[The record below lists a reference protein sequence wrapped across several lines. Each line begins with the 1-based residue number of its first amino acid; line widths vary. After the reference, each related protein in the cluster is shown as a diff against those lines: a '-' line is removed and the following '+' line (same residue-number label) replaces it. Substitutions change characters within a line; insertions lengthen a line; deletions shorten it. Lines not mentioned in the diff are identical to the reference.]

1 MLKEA
6 AMSRPISNEV
16 KVYNIKRPQSNGV
29 VYVYQRTEKYDPE
42 TRRMKKAGKDIL
54 LGKILPSNPNEIVGT
69 RPRKKKGPAPSPEE
83 GNATFG
89 KGNQYT
95 ALSAKRLH
103 VGANR
108 ILDRAA
114 ELCGIEEDIYALTDK
129 GTAQK
134 LISCA
139 RYLVSTG
146 GQRLSQISTWQI
158 MHPIPY
164 AEGLSKDIC
173 HRLTG
178 ALGMDETFRQSLFQA
193 RFRRQPGKG
202 ALIVAFNGSTVSTY
216 SENQNEARYGFNKAS
231 DGLPTIKW
239 LALYASESCE
249 PLAFAKQPGN
259 VPDVVSVTNA
269 LSQISALSDKEIVL
283 VTDNGFYS
291 ESNAY
296 ELIAQGFSY
305 LMRIELSTKWVRPYL
320 KKHMAELEGSSAC
333 CSDDGYVT
341 GITVP
346 VVRTFTKTDAQGKKQ
361 SVRKKCYLHFFLDSR
376 KRSAMNAAKNVELQ
390 ELKSQL
396 ESGVPAESLKADAQ
410 AKVKRFLSKID
421 GRDGT
426 TYTFNEDEI
435 CRDKESNGIF
445 AVIGYGRQPV
455 VRKTQLAFS
464 AYINREHIEGHFRAE
479 KQTVDGDTVRSWYGD
494 NYMGRMIIQFVA
506 LCYEDCLW
514 QRIKAIKQS
523 LWDDINQSKIDNR
536 GKVLAGK
543 KQKLLTWLNSMAL
556 QDILSWFDA
565 IEVTEVSSQIKAK
578 RWNTEILERDRMFLQ
593 MLGVEINT

>member
-1 MLKEA
+1 
-6 AMSRPISNEV
+6 MSRPISNEV

-54 LGKILPSNPNEIVGT
+54 LGKILPSNPSELVKT
-69 RPRKKKGPAPSPEE
+69 RPKKKGSDPSPDE
-83 GNATFG
+83 GNVTSD
-89 KGNQYT
+89 KGNQST
-95 ALSAKRLH
+95 TVSAKRLH
-103 VGANR
+103 VGAGR
-108 ILDRAA
+108 LLDRAT

-129 GTAQK
+129 STAQK

-146 GQRLSQISTWQI
+146 GQRLSHISTWQI

-173 HRLTG
+173 HRL
-178 ALGMDETFRQSLFQA
+178 AENLGMDEAFRQSLFQA
-193 RFRRQPGKG
+193 RFRRQPGKD
-202 ALIVAFNGSTVSTY
+202 ALVVAFDGSTVSTY
-216 SENQNEARYGFNKAS
+216 SKNQNEARYGFNKAS

-239 LALYASESCE
+239 LALYASESCD

-269 LSQISALSDKEIVL
+269 LSQISVLSNKEIVL

-291 ESNAY
+291 ENNAY
-296 ELIAQGFSY
+296 DLMTQGFSF
-305 LMRIELSTKWVRPYL
+305 LMRIEISTKWVRPYL
-320 KKHMAELEGSSAC
+320 KKHLAELECSSTC

-346 VVRTFTKTDAQGKKQ
+346 VVRIFTKAEEQGKKQ
-361 SVRKKCYLHFFLDSR
+361 SVRRKCYLHFFLDSR
-376 KRSAMNAAKNVELQ
+376 KRSAMNAAQNVELQ

-396 ESGVPAESLKADAQ
+396 GNGVPIESLKVDAQ
-410 AKVKRFLSKID
+410 EKIRRLLTKIE
-421 GRDGT
+421 GRYGT
-426 TYTFNEDEI
+426 TYRFNDEEI
-435 CRDKESNGIF
+435 YKNKESNGIF

-455 VRKTQLAFS
+455 VQKTQRAFS
-464 AYINREHIEGHFRAE
+464 TSINREHIEDHFRAE
-479 KQTVDGDTVRSWYGD
+479 KQTVDGNTVSSWYGD
-494 NYMGRMIIQFVA
+494 NYMGRMLIQFVA

-514 QRIKAIKQS
+514 QKIKTIKQS
-523 LWDDINQSKIDNR
+523 LRNDINQSKRENR
-536 GKVLAGK
+536 GKVPAGK
-543 KQKLLTWLNSMAL
+543 KQKLLTWLNSMSL

-565 IEVTEVSSQIKAK
+565 IEMTEVSSQIKAR
-578 RWNTEILERDRMFLQ
+578 RWNTEVLERDKIFLQ

>member
-1 MLKEA
+1 
-6 AMSRPISNEV
+6 MSRPISNEV

-54 LGKILPSNPNEIVGT
+54 LGKILPSNPSELVKT
-69 RPRKKKGPAPSPEE
+69 RPKKKGSAPSPNG
-83 GNATFG
+83 GNVISG
-89 KGNQYT
+89 KGNQST
-95 ALSAKRLH
+95 TVSAKRLH
-103 VGANR
+103 VGAGR
-108 ILDRAA
+108 LLDRAA

-173 HRLTG
+173 HRLTEN
-178 ALGMDETFRQSLFQA
+178 LGMDETFRQSLFQA
-193 RFRRQPGKG
+193 RFRRQPRKD
-202 ALIVAFNGSTVSTY
+202 ALVVAFDGSTVSTY
-216 SENQNEARYGFNKAS
+216 SKNQNEARYGFNKAS

-269 LSQISALSDKEIVL
+269 LSQISVLSNKEIVL

-291 ESNAY
+291 ENNAY
-296 ELIAQGFSY
+296 DLMTQGFSY
-305 LMRIELSTKWVRPYL
+305 LMRIEISTRWVRPYL
-320 KKHMAELEGSSAC
+320 KKHLAELECSSTC

-346 VVRTFTKTDAQGKKQ
+346 VVRTFTKADAQGKKQ
-361 SVRKKCYLHFFLDSR
+361 SVRRKCYLHFFLDSR
-376 KRSAMNAAKNVELQ
+376 KRSAMNAAQNVELQ

-396 ESGVPAESLKADAQ
+396 ENGVPIDSLKADAQ
-410 AKVKRFLSKID
+410 EKIRRLLTKIE
-421 GRDGT
+421 GRYST
-426 TYTFNEDEI
+426 TYSFNDEEI
-435 CRDKESNGIF
+435 YKDKESNGIF
-445 AVIGYGRQPV
+445 AVIGYGKQPV
-455 VRKTQLAFS
+455 VQKTQRAFS
-464 AYINREHIEGHFRAE
+464 TYINREHIEDHFRAE
-479 KQTVDGDTVRSWYGD
+479 KQTVDGNTVRSWYGD

-514 QRIKAIKQS
+514 QKIKTIKQS
-523 LWDDINQSKIDNR
+523 LRNDIDQSKRENR

-543 KQKLLTWLNSMAL
+543 KQKLLTWLNSMSL

-565 IEVTEVSSQIKAK
+565 IEITEVSSQIKAR
-578 RWNTEILERDRMFLQ
+578 RWNTEVLERDRMLLQ
-593 MLGVEINT
+593 MLGIEINT

>member
-1 MLKEA
+1 MP
-6 AMSRPISNEV
+6 RPISNEI
-16 KVYNIKRPQSNGV
+16 KVYNIKRQQSNGV
-29 VYVYQRTEKYDPE
+29 VYVYQRKEKYDPE

-54 LGKILPSNPNEIVGT
+54 IGKILPSNPGKIVET
-69 RPRKKKGPAPSPEE
+69 RPRKKKEPVPCLDGSIAAPLQGTQS
-83 GNATFG
+83 
-89 KGNQYT
+89 T

-103 VGANR
+103 IGADR
-108 ILDRAA
+108 LLDRAA
-114 ELCGIEEDIYALTDK
+114 ELTGIEEDIYALTDR

-139 RYLVSTG
+139 RYLVCTG
-146 GQRLSQISTWQI
+146 GQGLSQISTWQI

-173 HRLTG
+173 HRLTES
-178 ALGMDETFRQSLFQA
+178 LGMDETFRQSLFQA
-193 RFRRQPGKG
+193 RFHRQEGKD
-202 ALIVAFNGSTVSTY
+202 ALVVAFDGSTVSTY

-269 LSQISALSDKEIVL
+269 LSQISALSDREIVL

-291 ESNAY
+291 ENNAY
-296 ELIAQGFSY
+296 DIMAQGFSC
-305 LMRIELSTKWVRPYL
+305 LMRIEVSTKWVRPYL
-320 KKHMAELEGSSAC
+320 KKHMDELENSSAC

-346 VVRTFTKTDAQGKKQ
+346 VVRTFTKTDVQGKKQ

-376 KRSAMNAAKNVELQ
+376 KRSTMNAATNVGLQ

-396 ESGVPAESLKADAQ
+396 ESGVPMESLKADAQ
-410 AKVKRFLSKID
+410 AKIKRFFLKTDSK
-421 GRDGT
+421 DGT
-426 TYTFNEDEI
+426 TYTLNDEEI
-435 CRDKESNGIF
+435 SRDKETNGIF
-445 AVIGYGRQPV
+445 AVIGYGRHPIVQ
-455 VRKTQLAFS
+455 KTQRAFS
-464 AYINREHIEGHFRAE
+464 TYINREHIEDHFRAE
-479 KQTVDGDTVRSWYGD
+479 KQTVGGNTVRSWYGD

-514 QRIKAIKQS
+514 QKIKTIKQS
-523 LWDDINQSKIDNR
+523 LRNDINQSKMDHQ

-543 KQKLLTWLNSMAL
+543 KQKLLTWLNSMSL
-556 QDILSWFDA
+556 QETLSWFDA
-565 IEVTEVSSQIKAK
+565 IEMVEVSSQIKDR
-578 RWNTEILERDRMFLQ
+578 RWNTEVLERDRMFLE
-593 MLGVEINT
+593 MLGVDINT

>member
-1 MLKEA
+1 
-6 AMSRPISNEV
+6 MSRPISNEV

-54 LGKILPSNPNEIVGT
+54 LGKILPSNPDEIVKT
-69 RPRKKKGPAPSPEE
+69 RPKKKGT
-83 GNATFG
+83 ATSQN
-89 KGNQYT
+89 KGNVTHGNGNQST
-95 ALSAKRLH
+95 VLSAKRLH
-103 VGANR
+103 IGAGR
-108 ILDRAA
+108 LLDRAA

-164 AEGLSKDIC
+164 VEGLSKDIC
-173 HRLTG
+173 HKLTVS
-178 ALGMDETFRQSLFQA
+178 LGTDEAFRQSLFQA
-193 RFRRQPGKG
+193 RFRRQPAGD
-202 ALIVAFNGSTVSTY
+202 ALVVAFDGSTVSTY
-216 SENQNEARYGFNKAS
+216 SENQNEARYGFNKDS

-249 PLAFAKQPGN
+249 PLAFAKQLGN

-269 LSQISALSDKEIVL
+269 LSQISVLSNKEIVL

-291 ESNAY
+291 ENNAY
-296 ELIAQGFSY
+296 DLMTQGFSY
-305 LMRIELSTKWVRPYL
+305 LMRIEISTKWVRPYL
-320 KKHMAELEGSSAC
+320 KKHMAELECSSTC

-346 VVRTFTKTDAQGKKQ
+346 VVRTFTKVDMQGKKQ
-361 SVRKKCYLHFFLDSR
+361 SVRKKCCLHFFLDSR

-390 ELKSQL
+390 ELRSQL
-396 ESGVPAESLKADAQ
+396 ENGVPVESLKADAQ
-410 AKVKRFLSKID
+410 AKIKRFLLKTD
-421 GRDGT
+421 GKYGD
-426 TYTFNEDEI
+426 TYTFNENEI

-445 AVIGYGRQPV
+445 AVIGYGKQPAV
-455 VRKTQLAFS
+455 QKTKMAFS
-464 AYINREHIEGHFRAE
+464 TYINREHIEDHFRAE
-479 KQTVDGDTVRSWYGD
+479 KQTVDGNTVRSWYGD

-514 QRIKAIKQS
+514 KKIKEMKQS
-523 LWDDINQSKIDNR
+523 LRNDINQSKIDNR

-543 KQKLLTWLNSMAL
+543 KQKLLTWLNSMSL

-565 IEVTEVSSQIKAK
+565 IEMIEVSNQIKAK
-578 RWNTEILERDRMFLQ
+578 RWNTEVLERDRMFLQ
-593 MLGVEINT
+593 MLGAEINT